1 MSSLKSIKFSEF
13 VDKGIESTPRRLRFD
28 FNALADFEQING
40 MGLGQLLSMKA
51 VFGTARAMLWAGC
64 KWDDGTLTLEKTGD
78 LLGEYL
84 RAGGSVDIVLSKCF
98 EAAIEQGAIGT
109 AVQDEGDD
117 DDQGNVSPSDQKALK
132 EASKPG
138 PSGSKKPKS

>member
-1 MSSLKSIKFSEF
+1 MSSLKAIKFTEF
-13 VDKGIESTPRRLRFD
+13 VEKGVETNPRRLRFD

-51 VFGTARAMLWAGC
+51 VFGTTRAMLWAGC
-64 KWDDGTLTLEKTGD
+64 KWDDPTLTLEKAGD
-78 LLGEYL
+78 LMGEYI
-84 RAGGSVDIVLSKCF
+84 RSGGGIDTILGKCF

-109 AVQDEGDD
+109 TPKKDESDD
-117 DDQGNVSPSDQKALK
+117 DSGNESPSTQKALK
-132 EASKPG
+132 EVSKPG